1 MKTIRQTICLFSL
14 LILAGGLA
22 IAQVTGGSLT
32 GTISDSNGGAVAK
45 AKVTATHVRSGRAIE
60 TTATSEGLY
69 VLPLLEVGE
78 YKIMVEAQGFKKL
91 TVSGIVISVGVR
103 SVADAKLETGNIS
116 DSVTVT
122 ADGPQLQST
131 TTEIGVSFS
140 PKLFNDAPVSA
151 GGLRNIE
158 AFIGLQP
165 GVTNGAGAEGG
176 ISGGARR
183 SKEIL
188 VDGAGMTNPESGGV
202 AFNGLPAFDSIGEF
216 RLITNTFA
224 AEYGR
229 TGGGIESFV
238 TKSGG
243 SQFHGSGFDFHTSS
257 ALNAASWAG
266 KASSTAANPVFR
278 KTPFHGNNYGGSIGG
293 PIYLPKKIF
302 GPIGGYNEDKTRS
315 FFHFTTDNFRRA
327 SATSSFITLPTVK
340 MRQGDFSEYLP
351 SRIIYDPV
359 TRQPFA
365 GNIIPA
371 NRFSSVSKNILP
383 LIPLPTNSGIVQN
396 YLQTTS
402 SVNKQDSWSLKI
414 NHNITQRHLV
424 SGYFSKQYIGSVV
437 NGPLPSPL
445 LGAGGNAFSPNKPIF
460 ARFNYDYIITPT
472 MNLHV
477 SYGITKLRAY
487 FENQSV
493 GQGWPQRLGLKG
505 VQESGTD
512 AFPVV
517 NFAGVYQAL
526 ADTNGTKT
534 NGSQFNNTDHFAADV
549 SWVKGKFNWKF
560 GVDKRWMRTTGEKL
574 PSGAFDDAGVQGVF
588 NFAAN
593 QTALNGGGGDPFASF
608 LLGLVNTS
616 SRTFNGQGIS
626 AKFGYNAAYAQTDWR
641 IRPNLTINLGFR
653 YEIPTPRQ
661 TDPIGSFTSFDP
673 NITDPRSGLKGA
685 LAFLGDCQGCNGQD
699 RFGKIDYSSYGPRA
713 GFAWSIDQKTV
724 MRVGYGMYYAAGNG
738 LMGGF
743 CLRCA
748 TGFATVADGVGGLQ
762 WDNGFQ
768 PTPNFI
774 PPGVVNPSAG
784 NAADDIYYI
793 NPKSGTA
800 PRFQNWSIGFQREL
814 PWKFVAEAAYIGNRG
829 TRLSAN
835 HFSLNLLDAKYYSLG
850 DLLFKYIDDPAVV
863 AAGYKAPYANF
874 IADWGKSS
882 TTSGA
887 TLARALRPYPHING
901 PIGDEYNPVG
911 SSWYDSL
918 QLKLDRRFG
927 DFFTEVNYTRS
938 KSLTNAS
945 GSQTGG
951 DSNNRNPKTD
961 KSLSLNSKDRILELE
976 KSYQYTDY
984 PWIMN
989 VVATYDLP
997 FGKGK
1002 KFLNSNKY
1010 MDRVIGGWTVSFV
1023 GAYSSGALILLN
1035 AQTFTYPQWG
1045 FAYGRKRVSIIPGKA
1060 IQSGIDRQDLDP
1072 RKGLAGGVFDRS
1084 VSTNWLNNDFYT
1096 IPGAFELGNSPTYL
1110 NELRNPNLYSDSMG
1124 FIKRTRISE
1133 TVNFEIRAEFFNVFN
1148 RTNFGFGGTPFR
1160 PATGTLNAQG
1170 VFTPVNNFGIPTGPR
1185 TGERSGQIM
1194 ARINF

>member
-1 MKTIRQTICLFSL
+1 MRIMRQTISLFCLL
-14 LILAGGLA
+14 LLAGS
-22 IAQVTGGSLT
+22 IAFAQLSSGSMT
-32 GTISDSNGGAVAK
+32 GTVTDANGGAVAK
-45 AKVTATHVRSGRAIE
+45 AKVTARHIQSGREYA
-60 TTATSEGLY
+60 TTTTSEGLY
-69 VLPLLEVGE
+69 ALPTLEVGP
-78 YKIMVEAQGFKKL
+78 YNVTIEAQGFKKL
-91 TVSGIVISVGVR
+91 TLSGIVIALGVR
-103 SVADAKLETGNIS
+103 AVADAKLEAGNLS
-116 DSVTVT
+116 DSVTIT
-122 ADGPQLQST
+122 ADTPQLQST
-131 TTEIGVSFS
+131 TSEVGVSFA

-151 GGLRNIE
+151 GGLRNVE
-158 AFIGLQP
+158 AFVGLQP
-165 GVTNGAGAEGG
+165 GVVNGAGAEGG

-188 VDGAGMTNPESGGV
+188 LDGAGLTNPESGGV
-202 AFNGLPAFDSIGEF
+202 AFNGLPAYDSIGEF
-216 RLITNTFA
+216 RLINNTFA

-243 SQFHGSGFDFHTSS
+243 NQFHGSGFDYHTSS

-293 PIYLPKKIF
+293 PVYLPKKIF
-302 GPIGGYNEDKTRS
+302 GPIGGYNEDKTRT
-315 FFHFTTDNFRRA
+315 FFFFTTDNFRRA
-327 SATSSFITLPTVK
+327 SASSSFITLPTLK

-351 SRIIYDPV
+351 GKLIYDPV
-359 TRQPFA
+359 TKTPFA
-365 GNIIPA
+365 GNIIPS
-371 NRFSSVSKNILP
+371 NRFSNVSKNILA
-383 LIPLPTNSGIVQN
+383 LIPQPTNGNLVQN
-396 YLQTTS
+396 YLQTTT

-414 NHNITQRHLV
+414 NQSIGARHMI
-424 SGYFSKQYIGSVV
+424 SGYFTKQYIGSVV
-437 NGPLPSPL
+437 TGPLPEPL
-445 LGAGGNAFSPNKPIF
+445 LGNGNNAFSPNKPIF
-460 ARFNYDYIITPT
+460 ARFTYDWIISPT
-472 MNLHV
+472 VNLNV

-493 GQGWPQRLGLKG
+493 GKGWPQRLGLKG
-505 VQESGTD
+505 VQENGTD

-517 NFAGVYQAL
+517 NFSGVYQAL
-526 ADTNGTKT
+526 ADTNGNKT
-534 NGSQFNNTDHFAADV
+534 NGTQFNNTDHLRADL
-549 SWVKGKFNWKF
+549 SWVKGNFNWKF
-560 GVDKRWMRTTGEKL
+560 GIDKRWMRTTGEPL
-574 PSGAFDDAGVQGVF
+574 PSGSFDDAGVQGVF

-593 QTALNGGGGDPFASF
+593 QTALNGAGGDPFASF

-616 SRTFNGQGIS
+616 SRTFNGTGIS
-626 AKFGYNAAYAQTDWR
+626 AKFGYNAAYAQTDWK

-661 TDPIGSFTSFDP
+661 TNPIGSFTSFDP
-673 NITDPRSGLKGA
+673 TITDPRSGLKGA
-685 LAFLGDCQGCNGQD
+685 LAYLGDCTGCNGKD
-699 RFGKIDYSSYGPRA
+699 RFGNIDYTSYGPRA
-713 GFAWSIDQKTV
+713 GFAWAIDQKTV

-748 TGFATVADGVGGLQ
+748 TGFATVADGVSGLQ
-762 WDNGFQ
+762 WDNGFVANA
-768 PTPNFI
+768 NFI
-774 PPGVVNPSAG
+774 PPGVINPSSG

-835 HFSLNLLDAKYYSLG
+835 HFSLNLLDPKFYSLG
-850 DLLFKYIDDPAVV
+850 SLLFKYIDDPDVV
-863 AAGYKAPYANF
+863 AAGFKSPYPNF

-887 TLARALRPYPHING
+887 TLARALRPFPQING
-901 PIGDEYNPVG
+901 PIDDEYNPVG

-927 DFFTEVNYTRS
+927 NLFTEINYTWS

-961 KSLSLNSKDRILELE
+961 RSISTLGQDGVLAFEKSL
-976 KSYQYTDY
+976 QYTDY
-984 PWIMN
+984 PFIFN
-989 VVATYDLP
+989 VVAAYDLP

-1002 KFLNSNKY
+1002 KFLNGNGLV
-1010 MDRVIGGWTVSFV
+1010 DRIIGGWTVSFV
-1023 GAYSSGALILLN
+1023 GNYTSGALILLN
-1035 AQTFTYPQWG
+1035 AQTNTYPNWG
-1045 FAYGRKRVSIIPGKA
+1045 FAYGRKRVNIVPGKA
-1060 IQSGIDRQDLDP
+1060 IQTGISRQDLDP
-1072 RKGLAGGVFDRS
+1072 RKGLSGGVYDRS
-1084 VSTNWLNNDFYT
+1084 VATAWLNNDFYS
-1096 IPGAFELGNSPTYL
+1096 IPGQFELGNSPTYL
-1110 NELRNPNLYSDSMG
+1110 TQLRNPNAYNDNMG

-1160 PATGTLNAQG
+1160 PATGTG
-1170 VFTPVNNFGIPTGPR
+1170 TPVNSFGIPTGPR
-1185 TGERSGQIM
+1185 TGERNGQI
-1194 ARINF
+1194 AVRLNF